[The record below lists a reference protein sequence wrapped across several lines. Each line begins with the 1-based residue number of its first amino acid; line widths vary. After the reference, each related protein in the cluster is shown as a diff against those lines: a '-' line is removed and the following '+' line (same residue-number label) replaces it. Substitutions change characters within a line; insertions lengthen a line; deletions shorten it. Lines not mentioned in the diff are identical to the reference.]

1 MMFEA
6 QQLGTIDMSQDTQML
21 TDALNAISL
30 FKDKNFNDGYAIT
43 DFWSQKKSKN
53 GQFWYQSPTNIAETV
68 SIMLHR
74 VLWIRSETFSEP

>member
-21 TDALNAISL
+21 TDALNAINL

-68 SIMLHR
+68 SIKLHR
-74 VLWIRSETFSEP
+74 SFVDPIWNV